1 MNDNL
6 VYKIIKALPDKEVK
20 ALTARLKNDKRER
33 LLKLMRA
40 ITAGD
45 DSLSKAQLYQKVF
58 GTKYTKEKDYLL
70 RNELR
75 LMKIE
80 LEEYLFETGLKQE
93 LEYYQDFKHRMIGI
107 RLSHLELPSYAAD
120 YFESGSEFAQKNLRY
135 EESIELD
142 NLAFSHRFKT
152 TQLSPQLLPQ
162 MEKSYTSSLN
172 TLEEL
177 IAFRKSYL
185 EFMQA
190 LYGRMSA
197 TVAPEKLSTLPAFDH
212 LSTPASPLS
221 AQFYIQKAKAYSSFE
236 EEDFEKLLEI
246 ARQLPAAERIQH
258 EYLSLLGQYASILSM
273 KGKFEEA
280 HPIFRE
286 VTEAPNFQRFRERAP
301 FYVNYV
307 RNTIKLKQYQTALD
321 IITSIENEVSESML
335 HIHLLTLKASCYIY
349 LKDLKNLK
357 NILPANFSEIKE
369 IHRNYFKLLY
379 AIYFYLEGNM
389 SMAIHE
395 LENLL
400 KTKELK
406 GGENLYQLSGMML
419 KIFRLVEKKP
429 NGIDAAT
436 RKKIVALLNMP
447 ELDAQGRNMVP
458 YIWLNDEFGE

>member
-1 MNDNL
+1 MNDHI
-6 VYKIIKALPDKEVK
+6 VFKIIKALPEKEAK
-20 ALTARLKNDKRER
+20 ALNTRLKNDGRER
-33 LLKLMRA
+33 LLKMARA
-40 ITAGD
+40 IIAAD
-45 DSLSKAQLYQKVF
+45 DSLTKVQLYQKIF
-58 GTKYTKEKDYLL
+58 GTKYTKDKDYLL

-80 LEEYLFETGLKQE
+80 LEQYLFDTGLEQE
-93 LEYYQDFKHRMIGI
+93 IDYYQDFRNRIIGV
-107 RLSHLELPSYAAD
+107 RLSHLELPAHAAD
-120 YFESGSEFAQKNLRY
+120 YFETGSEFALKNLRY

-142 NLAFSHRFKT
+142 NIAFSHRFKT
-152 TQLSPQLLPQ
+152 TQLSAQLLPQ
-162 MEKSYTSSLN
+162 MENSYKRTLK

-185 EFMQA
+185 EFIHA

-197 TVAPEKLSTLPAFDH
+197 TVAQEKLHILPGFEH

-221 AQFYIQKAKAYSSFE
+221 AQFYTQKAKAYSSFE
-236 EEDFEKLLEI
+236 EADFEKLLEI

-286 VTEAPNFQRFRERAP
+286 VTEAPNFHRFRERAP

-321 IITSIENEVSESML
+321 IIAAIENEVSESIL
-335 HIHLLTLKASCYIY
+335 HIHLITLKASCYIY

-357 NILPANFSEIKE
+357 RILPADFSEIKE
-369 IHRNYFKLLY
+369 VHRNYFKLLY
-379 AIYFYLEGNM
+379 AIYFYLEGNLP
-389 SMAIHE
+389 MAIHE
-395 LENLL
+395 LENML

-406 GGENLYQLSGMML
+406 GGENLYLFSTIML

-429 NGIDAAT
+429 NGIDVAT
-436 RKKIVALLNMP
+436 RKKIVALLDVP
-447 ELDAQGRNMVP
+447 ELDAQGRSMVP
-458 YIWLNDEFGE
+458 FIWLNDEFNH